1 MGFRPTNGYPWVI
14 IHVYLPPME
23 FHVEVQVDYL
33 SRLDLKRWGDHI
45 MRCPKC
51 NEPVWTWLV
60 AGVRY
65 EYVGQL
71 EGTARFLSE
80 LQQGSDS
87 DDSDN
92 Y

>member
-1 MGFRPTNGYPWVI
+1 
-14 IHVYLPPME
+14 ME

-33 SRLDLKRWGDHI
+33 SRLDQKRWGDHI

-87 DDSDN
+87 DDESDPMDKLPPICRTSDEHIFSLL
-92 Y
+92 